1 MKLAFKVWG
10 DVVNFVVEFLCSV
23 FRFMLVMEK
32 RLGCLAVGLLEGLRG
47 SDDFF
52 LEGKWED

>member
-23 FRFMLVMEK
+23 LRFVLVMEK
-32 RLGCLAVGLLEGLRG
+32 RLVCLAVGLLEGLNDA
-47 SDDFF
+47 DDFF
-52 LEGKWED
+52 LVGKWED